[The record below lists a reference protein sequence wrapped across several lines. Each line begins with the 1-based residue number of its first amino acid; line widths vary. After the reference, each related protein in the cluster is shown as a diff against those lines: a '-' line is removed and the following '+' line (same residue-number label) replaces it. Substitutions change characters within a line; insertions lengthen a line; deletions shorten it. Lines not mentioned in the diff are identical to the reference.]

1 MEKKGDKLV
10 NIKGAEGIV
19 IHNGNVVLG
28 MQKPKRWYELD
39 NNKMATIIKTLGGE
53 IEETDKEDSKK
64 TIIREIME
72 EVDDINEKDI
82 KISKTPIFTKS
93 ITMGK
98 LNPYERDSKLN
109 MLADFYLLEI
119 IKEGKLFPNDL
130 PALIEIQVDFFLN
143 IEFSKQYSMSN
154 LKRWITKNK
163 KNDIVIPDYYA
174 LMIPEEVKKFLN
186 EIKKYIKCEGE
197 IER

>member
-130 PALIEIQVDFFLN
+130 PALIEIPVDFFLN
-143 IEFSKQYSMSN
+143 IEF
-154 LKRWITKNK
+154 
-163 KNDIVIPDYYA
+163 
-174 LMIPEEVKKFLN
+174 F
-186 EIKKYIKCEGE
+186 
-197 IER
+197 

>member
-130 PALIEIQVDFFLN
+130 PALIEIPVDFFLN